1 MTRTLFAASTLAL
14 SIALTA
20 GVAAAQTPPA
30 APPSGAPGGGGMGMG
45 MGMRGPMNLEAMT
58 ARQDMMFGRMDTN
71 QDGFLTGDELAAL
84 SQGPMG
90 QAGGARMRAQIAR
103 ADANGDSRI
112 SREEMRAAA
121 AVMFARMDAN
131 HDGVISE
138 DERPQMGQGQGQGRM
153 SIPMPSGDQG
163 MPPMGDPAPGN

>member
-1 MTRTLFAASTLAL
+1 MTRTLFAASTAALA
-14 SIALTA
+14 IALTA

-30 APPSGAPGGGGMGMG
+30 TPPAGAPGGG
-45 MGMRGPMNLEAMT
+45 MGMRGPMNLEAMQM
-58 ARQDMMFGRMDTN
+58 RQDMMFQRMDVN

-103 ADANGDSRI
+103 ADADGDSRI
-112 SREEMRAAA
+112 SRDEMRTAAA
-121 AVMFARMDAN
+121 AMFARMDAN

-138 DERPQMGQGQGQGRM
+138 DERPQMGQGQGQGQGRM

-163 MPPMGDPAPGN
+163 MPPMDPAPGN

>member
-1 MTRTLFAASTLAL
+1 
-14 SIALTA
+14 
-20 GVAAAQTPPA
+20 
-30 APPSGAPGGGGMGMG
+30 MG
-45 MGMRGPMNLEAMT
+45 MGMRGPMNLEAMQT
-58 ARQDMMFGRMDTN
+58 RQDMMFQRMDVN

-103 ADANGDSRI
+103 ADADGDSRI
-112 SREEMRAAA
+112 SRDEMRTAAGA
-121 AVMFARMDAN
+121 MFARMDAN

-138 DERPQMGQGQGQGRM
+138 DERPQTGQGNGRGAPM
-153 SIPMPSGDQG
+153 SIPVPSGDQG